1 MDHRRNKSY
10 CYQPCNGLQTRIVSF
25 TLFAIIMMMLAV
37 ADKTWSRANV
47 VVDTTTFNKHLRE
60 KRAIQDSL
68 LRWEEASPIPID
80 QRETFSGLSYF
91 QPQLKF
97 RINGALHLYGR
108 QRQMLAETNTDPLVN
123 VVRFG
128 RFAAEFLGERFWL
141 EIYRTKGTDELSVFF
156 TDSTNG
162 SSTYS
167 GGRYVPVHRQANG
180 LCVID
185 FNEAYNPYCAYNNSY
200 ICLQTTHHKLCSWR
214 CNNININNFATV
226 IAQFF

>member
-1 MDHRRNKSY
+1 MARSSFNERLAPSSAN
-10 CYQPCNGLQTRIVSF
+10 LLLTRSTFSESSF
-25 TLFAIIMMMLAV
+25 IERIG
-37 ADKTWSRANV
+37 KY
-47 VVDTTTFNKHLRE
+47 
-60 KRAIQDSL
+60 SL
-68 LRWEEASPIPID
+68 LRWEKASPIPID
-80 QRETFSGLSYF
+80 QREMFSGLSYF

-97 RINGALHLYGR
+97 RLNGALHLYGR
-108 QRQMLAETNTDPLVN
+108 QRQMLTETNTDTLVN
-123 VVRFG
+123 VLRFG
-128 RFAAEFLGERFWL
+128 RFAAEFLGEQFWL

-200 ICLQTTHHKLCSWR
+200 ICPLPPTQNL
-214 CNNININNFATV
+214 
-226 IAQFF
+226 